1 MQVRD
6 LYLTSIWDPF
16 PYIWELDM
24 VDSQQ
29 TPTALFLPHFQKRNP
44 RSWQHPPFHCLGT
57 LPLASVFI
65 LLLLPLSMILG
76 LENKEI
82 LFLFHKKGSGIQIA
96 EYIHIAKEY

>member
-24 VDSQQ
+24 VDF
-29 TPTALFLPHFQKRNP
+29 PTNP
-44 RSWQHPPFHCLGT
+44 NST
-57 LPLASVFI
+57 PLAPFPKMQSQI
-65 LLLLPLSMILG
+65 MAASSLSLFRDFTFS
-76 LENKEI
+76 LCFHSSSLTSLNDPRAWKQI

-96 EYIHIAKEY
+96 EYIHIAKGY